1 MKGPIWSQ
9 PQLSRTR
16 GTELFLLKKK
26 KKFSLISFYFCRIF
40 FFNLRGLKAV
50 CACVRPESELL
61 VSAQMAGCM
70 MFPHLLGQEFRW
82 SEE

>member
-16 GTELFLLKKK
+16 GTEFSKKFF
-26 KKFSLISFYFCRIF
+26 FSLISFYLCRIF
-40 FFNLRGLKAV
+40 FFHLEGLKAV

-70 MFPHLLGQEFRW
+70 MFSHLLGQEFRW